1 MASGS
6 GKSLGKIVLTHRS
19 VEAFKPA
26 TDAYRV
32 PDLRCPGLAIRVA
45 PSGLKTWDFVC
56 RVRGTSTV
64 KRKALGAFPAVS
76 LDEARRRGGAIGD
89 AAQGGKDL
97 IGEEA
102 KASSLRLRRPSQQ
115 LPAMHP
121 LIEEIRARGRKLDLT
136 LTDIDH
142 LTKNRSYFT
151 SSRLKTNPHIEP
163 LLRAIEALDGHIEIV
178 WH

>member
-1 MASGS
+1 MRRKGFTPC
-6 GKSLGKIVLTHRS
+6 GYKIWSRSEEAYVKRHYPDLERIQRCVPHRTS
-19 VEAFKPA
+19 RAIQAKAFKLGVTRKCKPWTA
-26 TDAYRV
+26 AKV
-32 PDLRCPGLAIRVA
+32 LLLRKL
-45 PSGLKTWDFVC
+45 W
-56 RVRGTSTV
+56 VRGS
-64 KRKALGAFPAVS
+64 RDDISRAFPEYS
-76 LDEARRRGGAIGD
+76 WGRLR
-89 AAQGGKDL
+89 
-97 IGEEA
+97 A

-115 LPAMHP
+115 LPAIHP

-178 WH
+178 WR